1 MAISIG
7 TVSYA
12 AAAMAF
18 LFLSVL
24 LVTTWRG
31 RLQGMLL
38 AVACLGTAMWA
49 GVAAYLAARSN
60 AAMLAAEVLEVLR
73 SAVWFA
79 FLMVLLGYSRK
90 AVGSLRRAAV
100 GLAAFCGLVLAATLY
115 SGVVSAPRPEMFGIL
130 GRLVLA
136 VIGIVLVEQLYRNVP
151 PSPRHRNLIP
161 HLCCGGTLR

>member
-38 AVACLGTAMWA
+38 AVACLGTAVWA
-49 GVAAYLAARSN
+49 GVAAYLAARPN

-79 FLMVLLGYSRK
+79 FLMVLLGYSRR
-90 AVGSLRRAAV
+90 AAGPLRRVAV
-100 GLAAFCGLVLAATLY
+100 GLAAFCGVVLAA
-115 SGVVSAPRPEMFGIL
+115 
-130 GRLVLA
+130 
-136 VIGIVLVEQLYRNVP
+136 
-151 PSPRHRNLIP
+151 
-161 HLCCGGTLR
+161 